1 MAQFDSHQAH
11 KFNTLVATMKQ
22 AQQKE
27 HKSLFDERDIKRIVG
42 SQFFERGLRYYERG
56 KVLSVDL
63 KKNFTIRGEVMG
75 NQSKPYVANISVNFR
90 KDRSLVS
97 VSGIC
102 SCPVGFNCK
111 HVAAI
116 LIAANKKSVNWF
128 GVNKA
133 TLSNLISPDIRDWLD
148 SFPGNSDVVNAKKE
162 STETTNTPQLGAN
175 HLFYVIDHGF
185 PTGMCITPYNA
196 YLKKDGTIGRN
207 YKRLSVFDSIAGRS
221 YATLQ
226 DASIFGKLT
235 YYGDVSYRYYRDE
248 MRFNW
253 PEGEELTSLLK
264 EIVDTGRVRLFDVT
278 GFALS
283 WSPQRNCELRWE
295 VDEFGEQQL
304 EARDDKGTDLILLR
318 FPTLLFVDLDTQEI
332 GIANTQ
338 VPSHLA
344 SWLAEAPPVPQKAVE
359 AVSLELSQV
368 DKQTPLPKFLTVK
381 EHTDVKAE
389 PVVFLYSIEMKF
401 RDYYYYKV
409 ADVSTLK
416 FPCVRLEIAYAGTD
430 KRIRPNEFGESFDS
444 DDTRKVFIKRNRT
457 QEQSLLKTFFQVV
470 EQYPS
475 ALTHDLDYYEDYYG
489 LKHDADIVLPPIGE
503 LEKHKQ
509 FKPIDSCID
518 FASTV
523 VPELK
528 SKGWRVEIDKT
539 WPYNI
544 YEGSIEYST
553 SVVSS
558 DSDWF
563 SLALSITAGDATLDV
578 TSLVAQIIKGLPL
591 NEFGLLAEDFDI
603 NQHLTGLSIP
613 VQLEDGAWVMLEA
626 SQFAQFAKAF
636 LETQGLYGFHR
647 AEAAR
652 LSELVSALEGCGA
665 PWAGGDEI
673 RALGAKLQSLTNSK
687 KIRVPTKLKG
697 KLRPY
702 QRIGYGW
709 LKALSDTDYGGVL
722 ADDMGLGKTVQTL
735 ALLAYRHLQK
745 KSKRPS
751 LLIVPTSLIGN
762 WRREAARFVPDLK
775 VLVLHGPHRQ
785 KQFDEIPDNNL
796 VITTYP
802 LVNRDHKE
810 LFDHEYD
817 VAVLDEAQAVKNPAA
832 NVTKLIREIRAQQRI
847 ALTGTPI
854 ENNLQE
860 LWSLY
865 DWLIPGLLGNRKNF
879 NRDYRNPI
887 EKKGDYSKQR
897 LLSMRVKPFLLRR
910 TKEQVAIELPK
921 KTVIDDFVLLEGEQA
936 KLYESIRVAMD
947 NRVREIIAEKGL
959 AASRIQILDALL
971 KLRQVCCDPRL
982 VKLDAAK
989 GVKQSSKL
997 NRLVVLLE
1005 ELVAEERKVLVFSQF
1020 VTMLRLVEKEVKNKG
1035 WSYSMLHGST
1045 KNRDEQI
1052 DKFQNEDIPL
1062 FLISLKAGGLGLNL
1076 TAADTV
1082 IIYDPW
1088 WNPAVERQAM
1098 DRAHRIGQDKPV
1110 FVHRLVA
1117 ENTVEATIQKMQQR
1131 KQSLAD
1137 ALFEGT
1143 GKGPTAL
1150 TEEDIATLFSTG

>member
-1 MAQFDSHQAH
+1 MKPTQ
-11 KFNTLVATMKQ
+11 NT
-22 AQQKE
+22 E
-27 HKSLFDERDIKRIVG
+27 HRLLFDQREIKRIVG
-42 SQFFERGLRYYERG
+42 SLFFERGLNYYERG
-56 KVLSVDL
+56 KVLEVNL
-63 KKNFTIRGEVMG
+63 KEKFKIHGEVLG
-75 NQSKPYVANISVNFR
+75 NQSKPYKLDITVDFR
-90 KDRSLVS
+90 KDQSLVS
-97 VSGIC
+97 VAGIC

-111 HVAAI
+111 HVAAV
-116 LIAANKKSVNWF
+116 LIAANKISVNWF

-133 TLSNLISPDIRDWLD
+133 ALSSVMSPEIQDWLA
-148 SFPGNSDVVNAKKE
+148 SFPVNSEADDAKIEKNKAANTLQP
-162 STETTNTPQLGAN
+162 STF
-175 HLFYVIDHGF
+175 HLFYVIHYNF
-185 PTGMCITPYNA
+185 PTGMSITPYNA
-196 YLKKDGTIGRN
+196 YLRKDGLVGKN
-207 YKRLSVFDSIAGRS
+207 YKRLSVFDSIADKS

-226 DASIFGKLT
+226 DAVIFGKLA
-235 YYGDVSYRYYRDE
+235 YYGSYSYDDYYDD
-248 MRFNW
+248 MQFDW
-253 PEGEELTSLLK
+253 PAGEELTNLLQ
-264 EIVDTGRVRLFDVT
+264 EIINTGRARFHNIN
-278 GFALS
+278 GEALS
-283 WSPQRNCELRWE
+283 WSAQRACDLRWE
-295 VDEFGEQQL
+295 VDEVGQQRL
-304 EARDDKGTDLILLR
+304 EARDDKGKDLFLLQ
-318 FPTLLFVDLDTQEI
+318 FPTLLFVDLDTKEI
-332 GIANTQ
+332 GIAKTK
-338 VPSHLA
+338 VPPQMA
-344 SWLAEAPPVPQKAVE
+344 SWLAEAPPLTQEAVE
-359 AVSLELSQV
+359 AVTLELSLV
-368 DKQTPLPKFLTVK
+368 DRQIPFPKFNTVK
-381 EHTDVKAE
+381 EHTNVKSK
-389 PVVFLYSIEMKF
+389 PVVVLYSKEARF
-401 RDYYYYKV
+401 REYYYK
-409 ADVSTLK
+409 AGDISILK
-416 FPCVRLEIAYAGTD
+416 FPCIKLEIAYAGTN

-457 QEQSLLKTFFQVV
+457 KERSILKSFFQVV
-470 EQYPS
+470 EQFPS
-475 ALTHDLDYYEDYYG
+475 ISPYDLDYYEDHYG
-489 LKHDADIVLPPIGE
+489 LKHDADIVLPPIE
-503 LEKHKQ
+503 ESETYKQ
-509 FKPIDSCID
+509 FEPVSSGID
-518 FASTV
+518 FVSTI
-523 VPELK
+523 VPEFK

-558 DSDWF
+558 ESDWF

-578 TSLVAQIIKGLPL
+578 TSLVEQIIKNLPL
-591 NEFGLLAEDFDI
+591 NEFGLLDENFDI
-603 NQHLTGLSIP
+603 NLHLAGLSIP
-613 VQLEDGAWVMLEA
+613 VQLKDGAWVMLEA

-636 LETQGLYGFHR
+636 LEAQGLFGFHR

-673 RALGAKLQSLTNSK
+673 RALGAKLQTLTNSK
-687 KIRVPTKLKG
+687 KIRAPTKLKG
-697 KLRPY
+697 QLRPY

-709 LKALSDTDYGGVL
+709 LKALSETGYGGVL

-785 KQFDEIPDNNL
+785 KQFPEIPDNNL

-802 LVNRDHKE
+802 LINRDHKE

-817 VAVLDEAQAVKNPAA
+817 IAVLDEAQAVKNPTA
-832 NVTKLIREIRAQQRI
+832 NITKLIREIRTQQRI

-921 KTVIDDFVLLEGEQA
+921 KTVIDDFTLLEGEQA

-947 NRVREIIAEKGL
+947 NRVREIIADKGL

-1005 ELVAEERKVLVFSQF
+1005 ELVAEERKILVFSQF
-1020 VTMLRLVEKEVKNKG
+1020 VTMLRLVEKEVKNRG

-1052 DKFQNEDIPL
+1052 DNFQNEDIPL

-1117 ENTVEATIQKMQQR
+1117 ENTVEAAIQKMQQR

-1143 GKGPTAL
+1143 GKGPMAL
-1150 TEEDIATLFSTG
+1150 TEEDIATLFSPG